1 MSGNARENDVLVE
14 GQQKQIKKIET
25 NGMFKLTATH
35 VVTRRQV
42 GKDKKLILILRTSS
56 SNSLLGS
63 TDYTALI

>member
-1 MSGNARENDVLVE
+1 LSGNERENDVVVE
-14 GQQKQIKKIET
+14 GQQKQIKKIEM

-35 VVTRRQV
+35 LVTRRQV
-42 GKDKKLILILRTSS
+42 GKDQTIILILRTAS